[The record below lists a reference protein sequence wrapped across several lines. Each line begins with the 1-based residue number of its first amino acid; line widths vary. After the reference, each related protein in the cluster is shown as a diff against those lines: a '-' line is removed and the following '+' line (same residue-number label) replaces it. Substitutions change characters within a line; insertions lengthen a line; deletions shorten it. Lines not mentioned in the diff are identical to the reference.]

1 MKKFKTIAV
10 GAVLASF
17 LAGCAA
23 HNPKMWEPAKAPKAT
38 PVTAKLNALPPSGQR
53 AAVAVYNFTDQTGQF
68 KPTDGAQTLSR
79 AVTQGATSILVKT
92 LHEAGNRQ
100 WFTVVERE
108 RLENLLRE
116 RAVIR
121 EMRAS
126 YLGETK
132 INPQALPP
140 LLFAGVLLEGG
151 IIGYDS
157 NTKTGGSGA
166 RLLGIGGRTQY
177 REDTVTVYLRAVSV
191 KTGEVLA
198 SVSSRK
204 SIASVAVGADAFRF
218 VAFRELLELE
228 AGVTYNEP
236 DELALRQAIEASV
249 YSLIMEGAMQDLW
262 CFDSSEQEVTQ
273 LLTQYV
279 ADRDSIPDTLVDLP
293 RARNGG
299 AVVGL
304 CGTQKVARQ
313 AMEQARQAPAVNQG
327 ARPAPQGG
335 APVRPAPSQTPRQ
348 QSGVGQPALQQ
359 MSAPV
364 DEAAARQISMA
375 VEPDADA
382 QAIVRVPLRAPASA
396 SVPAFARASVP
407 APAPAKVSLAYS
419 ADDLLTPQAHPI
431 AAASFADWSGA
442 NLAQCSVDGLTQIAA
457 MDLVAELAR
466 RAVDSGNS
474 WIGGAKAFEH
484 FVTASR
490 DNHNAR
496 AIVRVSLEREN
507 RAFAARTHL
516 SGRSVRDA
524 TITALEHE
532 TVTQDQPFNSAAI
545 AVGEW
550 LSSLFEEEKDTIRIE
565 LRRS

>member
-1 MKKFKTIAV
+1 MRRFKTLTIAAIFA
-10 GAVLASF
+10 GLLS
-17 LAGCAA
+17 GCAA
-23 HNPKMWEPAKAPKAT
+23 HSPKMWEPAKAPKAT
-38 PVTAKLNALPPSGQR
+38 PVTTKLNALPPSGQR

-92 LHEAGNRQ
+92 LHEAGNRS

-204 SIASVAVGADAFRF
+204 SIASVGVGADAFRF

-262 CFDSSEQEVTQ
+262 CFNASEQEVSS
-273 LLTQYV
+273 LLTEYI
-279 ADRDSIPDTLVDLP
+279 ADRDSISKSKVVLP
-293 RARNGG
+293 RPSNGA
-299 AVVGL
+299 AVAGL
-304 CGTQKVARQ
+304 CGAQKVARQ
-313 AMEQARQAPAVNQG
+313 SIQQARQTPAVGESPAQPKASAAPAANQDLPKKQQSLMQDSNVRLTPTAQVSDG
-327 ARPAPQGG
+327 QTFTPVAMRVPLKKTSTAPAFVPAQGASLATVDRGKVARPAVDQIG
-335 APVRPAPSQTPRQ
+335 AMTLAQWSEDGLDQCKVIDLDRMTATDLLAELGRRFVS
-348 QSGVGQPALQQ
+348 SGSAWVESSGAFADFALANGRS
-359 MSAPV
+359 SA
-364 DEAAARQISMA
+364 
-375 VEPDADA
+375 
-382 QAIVRVPLRAPASA
+382 AIRVPLLRDGAINQP
-396 SVPAFARASVP
+396 
-407 APAPAKVSLAYS
+407 KHAYQ
-419 ADDLLTPQAHPI
+419 TI
-431 AAASFADWSGA
+431 
-442 NLAQCSVDGLTQIAA
+442 
-457 MDLVAELAR
+457 R
-466 RAVDSGNS
+466 
-474 WIGGAKAFEH
+474 
-484 FVTASR
+484 
-490 DNHNAR
+490 
-496 AIVRVSLEREN
+496 
-507 RAFAARTHL
+507 
-516 SGRSVRDA
+516 SGRSIRDV
-524 TITALEHE
+524 TITALEDDSEIQSQPFGSIAMALGGWLNSFFEGEEE
-532 TVTQDQPFNSAAI
+532 TVRVQ
-545 AVGEW
+545 
-550 LSSLFEEEKDTIRIE
+550 

>member
-1 MKKFKTIAV
+1 MIQLKSFAV
-10 GAVLASF
+10 AAMLAGVLT
-17 LAGCAA
+17 GCAA

-38 PVTAKLNALPPSGQR
+38 PVTTKLNALPPSGQR

-68 KPTDGAQTLSR
+68 KQTDGAQTLSR

-92 LHEAGNRQ
+92 LHEAGNRS

-262 CFDSSEQEVTQ
+262 CFNASDQEVSR
-273 LLTQYV
+273 LLTEYV
-279 ADRDSIPDTLVDLP
+279 ADRDSIPDSIVDLP
-293 RARNGG
+293 AARNGG
-299 AVVGL
+299 SVIGA
-304 CGTQKVARQ
+304 CSTQKVARQ
-313 AMEQARQAPAVNQG
+313 SIEQARQASPAAANSQPAMRPRAVPAPTRQNTQVPARPQSAAPQATLQKMSSNSPLETSTQSANLPQQRSNSPAV
-327 ARPAPQGG
+327 
-335 APVRPAPSQTPRQ
+335 
-348 QSGVGQPALQQ
+348 
-359 MSAPV
+359 
-364 DEAAARQISMA
+364 
-375 VEPDADA
+375 
-382 QAIVRVPLRAPASA
+382 VRVPLRRDTQLP
-396 SVPAFARASVP
+396 VPAALP
-407 APAPAKVSLAYS
+407 AAMPAVAKAEPRDVMSPDIHMLS
-419 ADDLLTPQAHPI
+419 S
-431 AAASFADWSGA
+431 ASFAQWTNSGA
-442 NLAQCSVDGLTQIAA
+442 AQCTANDLDTIAA
-457 MDLVAELAR
+457 SDLMAELAR
-466 RAVDSGNS
+466 RFVDTGSALV
-474 WIGGAKAFEH
+474 GGVEALNH
-484 FVTASR
+484 FALAGQANGTASP
-490 DNHNAR
+490 
-496 AIVRVSLEREN
+496 IVRVSLKRDGKQTT
-507 RAFAARTHL
+507 AL
-516 SGRSVRDA
+516 MSGRS
-524 TITALEHE
+524 IKGIS
-532 TVTQDQPFNSAAI
+532 VTPLSEENSVQDQPIFSMALALDGWFTSI
-545 AVGEW
+545 FEGER
-550 LSSLFEEEKDTIRIE
+550 ETIKIE
-565 LRRS
+565 LQRS

>member
-1 MKKFKTIAV
+1 MINLKSFAV
-10 GAVLASF
+10 AAVMAGVLT
-17 LAGCAA
+17 GCAA

-38 PVTAKLNALPPSGQR
+38 PVTTKLNALPPSGQR

-68 KPTDGAQTLSR
+68 KQTDGAQTLSR

-92 LHEAGNRQ
+92 LHEAGNRS

-121 EMRAS
+121 EMRSS

-262 CFDSSEQEVTQ
+262 CFNAPDQEVTR
-273 LLTQYV
+273 LLTEYV
-279 ADRDSIPDTLVDLP
+279 SDRDSIPDSIVNLP
-293 RARNGG
+293 TANNGG
-299 AVVGL
+299 SVIGA
-304 CGTQKVARQ
+304 CSTQKVARQ
-313 AMEQARQAPAVNQG
+313 SIEQARQATPAAPNTQSGQRPRAVTAPSRQTTQSPARGVQQPARPQNAAPQATLQKMSGTALSAVEAHARNLLQPDTSPAV
-327 ARPAPQGG
+327 
-335 APVRPAPSQTPRQ
+335 
-348 QSGVGQPALQQ
+348 
-359 MSAPV
+359 
-364 DEAAARQISMA
+364 
-375 VEPDADA
+375 
-382 QAIVRVPLRAPASA
+382 VRVPLRRNTQS
-396 SVPAFARASVP
+396 P
-407 APAPAKVSLAYS
+407 APAPTLTLAKAAPRDVMSPDIHSLNS
-419 ADDLLTPQAHPI
+419 
-431 AAASFADWSGA
+431 ASFAQWNNSGA
-442 NLAQCSVDGLTQIAA
+442 AQCVVNGLDTIAA
-457 MDLVAELAR
+457 SDLMAELAR
-466 RAVDSGNS
+466 RVVNTGST
-474 WIGGAKAFEH
+474 WVGGAEALNH
-484 FVTASR
+484 FALAGLDR
-490 DNHNAR
+490 DTSGP
-496 AIVRVSLEREN
+496 IVRVSLQRDGTKTTALMSGRAIRDIAVTSVDDENTTQNQPLTAAAHALGGWVNSIFQGERE
-507 RAFAARTHL
+507 
-516 SGRSVRDA
+516 
-524 TITALEHE
+524 
-532 TVTQDQPFNSAAI
+532 
-545 AVGEW
+545 
-550 LSSLFEEEKDTIRIE
+550 TIRIE
-565 LRRS
+565 LHRS